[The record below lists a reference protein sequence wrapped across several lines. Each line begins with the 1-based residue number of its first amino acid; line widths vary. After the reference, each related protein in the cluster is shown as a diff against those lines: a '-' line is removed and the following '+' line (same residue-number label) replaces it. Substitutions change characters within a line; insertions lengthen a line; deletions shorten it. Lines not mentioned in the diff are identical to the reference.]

1 MPDWKHG
8 SDPLTRAARSRAE
21 FTNFSKTASP
31 FHAFAGFRYEDSPKG
46 TGSEEQVPRQYGD
59 DAFRYALYR
68 KKKKIESQPERP
80 RGGNPMKTHGQP
92 YDFGELEVYMHP
104 DNRGVYSPHFLV
116 PRGVEVLTG
125 DKGEPI
131 GLYNIKTG
139 RSWGLPQKGAKYPF
153 IKVQK

>member
-1 MPDWKHG
+1 VPDWKHG
-8 SDPLTRAARSRAE
+8 SDLLTRAARNRAE

-31 FHAFAGFRYEDSPKG
+31 FHAFAGFRYEDSPKE
-46 TGSEEQVPRQYGD
+46 TGSEEQVPRQHG
-59 DAFRYALYR
+59 
-68 KKKKIESQPERP
+68 IESQPERP

-92 YDFGELEVYMHP
+92 YDFGELEVYMYP